1 MKRTLLSVL
10 SALFLVITFVG
21 CQDASGPM
29 SSVDKGITDDYLSK
43 TYGGET
49 ASVTQAQEP
58 AVSSAYVYHFDVRDS
73 GDQSADLSALNFL
86 EILPYMLLSID
97 NMWQTSNLSYDLQE
111 AVTAFFAQWNKAI
124 LENYSLELR
133 MLESAL
139 TANHIHMRF
148 ELVDN
153 KIQVLAYD
161 GDVETFEGIYY
172 KVHVS
177 RSQELSERQVFE
189 AIKLQGRDVVGNQAI
204 LRFGEIASNIAEPTA
219 VTQPEA
225 SSDDP
230 YGIVAGPGNY
240 FVIIGKLAGLL
251 DASGVQN
258 SSIILAHIDKI
269 LLGAVDSSA
278 VFAYA
283 MSNGSELNLYTA
295 LNSALVVMGTDG
307 SSFNL
312 AFKDSVFAALGVIGS
327 DIVALLE
334 KSYAVLT
341 DIEFSQLAISAIDLR
356 AYITHVTNSQIT
368 IEGSQLSVNL
378 ENVSGSELA
387 IRESTNLSFTSS
399 DLLNSLIRIS
409 GDNLS
414 VNMTARDSSA
424 TVVGSG
430 SLTTWLNGATG
441 LFNPK
446 SGSTGIISM
455 EQGSTGYFQYDG
467 NFFANIGS
475 DTSIVYDTNSSL
487 SLDSLALSFSSL
499 FTR

>member
-10 SALFLVITFVG
+10 SALFLVVTFVG

-58 AVSSAYVYHFDVRDS
+58 AVSSTYVYHFDVRDS
-73 GDQSADLSALNFL
+73 GDQSTDLSALNFF

-97 NMWQTSNLSYDLQE
+97 NLWQASNLSYDLQE
-111 AVTAFFAQWNKAI
+111 AVTAFFAQWNQEI
-124 LENYSLELR
+124 LENLTLELR

-139 TANHIHMRF
+139 ITSHIHMRF

-161 GDVETFEGIYY
+161 GNTDTLEGIYY

-177 RSQELSERQVFE
+177 RSQELSEQQVFE
-189 AIKLQGRDVVGNQAI
+189 AIKLQGRDVVGNNAI

-225 SSDDP
+225 SRDDP
-230 YGIVAGPGNY
+230 YGIVTGPGSY
-240 FVIIGKLAGLL
+240 FVVIGRLAGLL
-251 DASGVQN
+251 DASHVQN
-258 SSIILAHIDKI
+258 ASVILAHIDKI
-269 LLGAVDSSA
+269 LLGEVDSSA

-283 MSNGSELNLYTA
+283 MSHGSELNLYTA

-312 AFKDSVFAALGVIGS
+312 AFKASGFAALGVIGS
-327 DIVALLE
+327 DIVTLLE

-341 DIEFSQLAISAIDLR
+341 DIEFSQLAISAFDLR

-368 IEGSQLSVNL
+368 IEGRQLAVNL

-387 IRESTNLSFTSS
+387 IRESTNLSFTT
-399 DLLNSLIRIS
+399 LNFLNSLGKIS
-409 GDNLS
+409 GSDLA
-414 VNMTARDSSA
+414 VDMTAVNSTA
-424 TVVGSG
+424 VVVGSG

-441 LFNPK
+441 LFNPM

-455 EQGSTGYFQYDG
+455 DPGSTGYFQYDG

-475 DTSIVYDTNSSL
+475 GTSIVYDTNSSL
-487 SLDSLALSFSSL
+487 SLDSLALNLSSL
-499 FTR
+499 FAR